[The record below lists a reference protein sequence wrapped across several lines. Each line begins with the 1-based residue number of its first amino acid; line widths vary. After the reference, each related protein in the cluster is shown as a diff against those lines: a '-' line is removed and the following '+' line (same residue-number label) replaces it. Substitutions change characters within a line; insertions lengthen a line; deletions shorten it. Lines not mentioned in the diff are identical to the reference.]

1 MNDNNNNTRL
11 KISSSD
17 FLRKDNAAGLVR
29 LLKNIQEAGK
39 DGISTR
45 KLCERAYKTRNY
57 GMCVINKAYDAGYI
71 KRFGKNKHSHN
82 KVNYLSDIGKEL
94 LSELDT
100 ASTTDSSSQ
109 DIKYKIVRRTGR
121 SSTNI
126 SINKG

>member
-1 MNDNNNNTRL
+1 MSCSMNDNNTRL
-11 KISSSD
+11 KVSSSD

-29 LLKNIQEAGK
+29 LLKIIQEAGK

-45 KLCERAYKTRNY
+45 KLCEQAFKTRNY
-57 GMCVINKAYDAGYI
+57 GMRVINRAYDDGYI
-71 KRFGKNKHSHN
+71 KRFGKNKRGHN

-109 DIKYKIVRRTGR
+109 DTK
-121 SSTNI
+121 
-126 SINKG
+126 

>member
-1 MNDNNNNTRL
+1 MSCSMNDNNNTRL

-29 LLKNIQEAGK
+29 LLKIIQETGK

-45 KLCERAYKTRNY
+45 KLCEQAFHTCNY
-57 GMCVINKAYDAGYI
+57 GMRAINRAYDDGYI
-71 KRFGKNKHSHN
+71 KRFGKNKRGPN

-109 DIKYKIVRRTGR
+109 DTK
-121 SSTNI
+121 
-126 SINKG
+126 

>member
-1 MNDNNNNTRL
+1 MNDNNTRL

-17 FLRKDNAAGLVR
+17 FLRKDNDAGLVR
-29 LLKNIQEAGK
+29 LLKIIQETGK

-45 KLCERAYKTRNY
+45 KLCERAFKTRNY
-57 GMCVINKAYDAGYI
+57 GMRVINKAYDAGYI
-71 KRFGKNKHSHN
+71 KRFGKNKRGHN

-109 DIKYKIVRRTGR
+109 DTK
-121 SSTNI
+121 
-126 SINKG
+126 